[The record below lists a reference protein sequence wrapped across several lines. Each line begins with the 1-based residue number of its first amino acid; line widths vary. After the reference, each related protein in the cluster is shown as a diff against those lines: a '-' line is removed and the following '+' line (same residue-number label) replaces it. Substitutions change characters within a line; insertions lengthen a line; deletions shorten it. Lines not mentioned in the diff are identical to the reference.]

1 MTAAAAPSTLRD
13 AVNAYLAEAAKVE
26 QGGGPSGIERQ
37 HRHGRL
43 TARERID
50 LLLRLAAKVPVILV
64 SAAGIVILLVVA
76 LTNGLLQDLR

>member
-13 AVNAYLAEAAKVE
+13 ALNAYLAEAAKVE